1 MRLFSRPTLLLM
13 EELFYLESSDKQL
26 NKKVHISDTELFN
39 VAIEKAIQLLDNVGI
54 VPDVSRIV
62 FEMVTRK
69 KMNEYGEN
77 TVGLHFKIGA
87 MSKIWVVEECSL
99 LLTISIL
106 AHEIGHAWISQNN
119 IKLTEMENEGFCQVL
134 SYYVLRT
141 EFSKEGNNEA
151 RLVRDFAD
159 EVYGDGFRLMQRKL
173 DCLGW
178 KQLIMLLKF

>member
-1 MRLFSRPTLLLM
+1 M

-26 NKKVHISDTELFN
+26 NKPVYLSDTELFEE
-39 VAIEKAIQLLDNVGI
+39 AINKAMQLLNNVGI
-54 VPDVSRIV
+54 IPERKRIK
-62 FEMVTRK
+62 FELVTREQ
-69 KMNEYGEN
+69 MDAYGE
-77 TVGLHFKIGA
+77 TYIGLHFNLGFG
-87 MSKIWVVEECSL
+87 SKIWVVEKQSL
-99 LLTISIL
+99 LCTISTL

>member
-1 MRLFSRPTLLLM
+1 M
-13 EELFYLESSDKQL
+13 EDIFYLESTDKRL
-26 NKKVHISDTELFN
+26 NQKVRISDTELFN
-39 VAIEKAIQLLDNVGI
+39 EAIEKAMQLLDNVGI
-54 VPDVSRIV
+54 VPDRSRIV
-62 FEMVTRK
+62 FEMVTREQMDK
-69 KMNEYGEN
+69 YGEN
-77 TVGLHFKIGA
+77 TVGLHFNFGV
-87 MSKIWVVEECSL
+87 MSKIWAVEKHSL
-99 LLTISIL
+99 LFTISTL

-119 IKLTEMENEGFCQVL
+119 IKLTKMENEGFCQVL

-141 EFSKEGNNEA
+141 EFSKEGNNES